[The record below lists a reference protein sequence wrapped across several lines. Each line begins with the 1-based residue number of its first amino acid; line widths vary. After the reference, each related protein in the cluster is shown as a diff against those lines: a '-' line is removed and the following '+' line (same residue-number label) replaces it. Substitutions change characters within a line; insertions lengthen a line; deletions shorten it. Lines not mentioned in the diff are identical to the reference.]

1 MITIEKIVFPH
12 KITEFIDFPHDLY
25 KNDPMYVPEIFLG
38 QKDLLNPKK
47 HPFFE
52 HSKLDMFLAYKDN
65 KVVGRIAAIRNNNH
79 IAFTGKQ
86 EGFFGFFECIEDFE
100 VAKKL
105 FDAAMD
111 WMKKEKLTSIVG
123 PTNFSTNEPFGMLI
137 DGFDMPAMMGTTYNK
152 QYYDAFC
159 KQYGFA
165 KKVDFY
171 AYIIRTESVSEKA
184 VKLSDAFEARLKTK
198 GITIRPISMKN
209 YEKESENA
217 SAVYNAAWD
226 KNLGFVPM
234 THNEFMHLTK
244 EMKMIVDPDLCLV
257 AEHEGKMVGFAF
269 ALPNINQLLIK
280 IKRGRL
286 LPFGIFRLLFQRK
299 KINTLRVVVLGV
311 IEGYRKL
318 GIEAIFYSKI
328 ITNGKARN
336 MQYAEAS
343 LILETNEMMNQGLK
357 NINAEVYKTSRLYEM
372 AVK

>member
-1 MITIEKIVFPH
+1 MITIEKIIFPN
-12 KITEFIDFPHDLY
+12 KIKEFIDFPHDLY
-25 KNDPMYVPEIFLG
+25 KNDPIYVPELFLA

-52 HSKLDMFLAYKDN
+52 HSKLDLFLAYKDQ
-65 KVVGRIAAIRNNNH
+65 KIVGRIAAIRNNNH
-79 IAFTGKQ
+79 IAATGKQ

-105 FDAAMD
+105 FDAAME
-111 WMKKEKLTSIVG
+111 WMKKENLTSIVG
-123 PTNFSTNEPFGMLI
+123 PTNFSTNEPFGMLV
-137 DGFDMPAMMGTTYNK
+137 DGFDTPAMLSTTYNK
-152 QYYDAFC
+152 TYYDGLC
-159 KQYGFA
+159 KQYGFV
-165 KKVDFY
+165 KKVDLY
-171 AYIIRTESVSEKA
+171 AYLIKASSVSEKA
-184 VKLSDAFEARLKTK
+184 VKLSDAFESRLKTK
-198 GITIRPISMKN
+198 GITIRPISMKH
-209 YEKESENA
+209 YDKESESA

-234 THNEFMHLTK
+234 THNEFMHLCK

-269 ALPNINQLLIK
+269 ALPNINQITIN

-286 LPFGIFRLLFQRK
+286 FPFGIFKLLFQRK
-299 KINTLRVVVLGV
+299 KINTLRIVVLGV

-328 ITNGKARN
+328 ITSGKAKK
-336 MQYAEAS
+336 MVLGEAS
-343 LILETNEMMNQGLK
+343 LILENNDMMNQGLK